1 MKFSLRVWALLSLLP
16 VAFCANGQEDTTTTE
31 EEEDWSIYEN
41 LDFADEGAKRFANAK
56 ISGLSPAR
64 FISVGYDFQAGYDLD
79 AAAVVQGDMNNEA
92 EKATIKST
100 SGIRVGANIPVLSRN
115 DILIQLGGQYWNLNY
130 AYDNPDNLSHPL
142 HQTLSTNGLRTWGL
156 NSTIYKPLNEF
167 NFILVQLAGDMNGD
181 YSVPQFQS
189 MRYNRYSVA
198 VLYGKRPSDYK
209 QWAFGIS
216 RTYRAGELNYVPIFF
231 YNYTSPTSKWGLE
244 MLLPARGHFR
254 YSFNKRSILMAGF
267 ELEGNS
273 YRIGNQ
279 STVFSAP
286 LEEVE
291 IRRSEIRAR
300 LMYQR
305 QLSGFIWIA
314 AEAGYRINYSYNV
327 DDIPGGEDFTR
338 LFGIVSDAPYVMENS
353 IGNPVYF
360 NISINLVSP

>member
-1 MKFSLRVWALLSLLP
+1 MKHAWRI
-16 VAFCANGQEDTTTTE
+16 VAFWAFLLVAFVAQAQPDTTTAE
-31 EEEDWSIYEN
+31 EEEDWSIYDN

-64 FISVGYDFQAGYDLD
+64 LISVGYDYQAGYELG
-79 AAAVVQGDMNNEA
+79 AAAVDNGEETFLAQTAQIN
-92 EKATIKST
+92 ST

-115 DILIQLGGQYWNLNY
+115 DILIQVGGQYWNLNY
-130 AYDNPDNLSHPL
+130 NYDDPDALTHPL
-142 HQTLSTNGLRTWGL
+142 HQTLSNNGLRTWGL
-156 NSTIYKPLNEF
+156 NSTIYKPLSEF
-167 NFILVQLAGDMNGD
+167 SFVLVQLAGDMNGD
-181 YSVPQFQS
+181 YAVPEFQS

-209 QWAFGIS
+209 QWALGLS
-216 RTYRAGELNYVPIFF
+216 RTYRAGELNYVPIFY

-244 MLLPARGHFR
+244 MLLPARGHVR

-279 STVFSAP
+279 NPLFAAP
-286 LEEVE
+286 LEDLE

-300 LMYQR
+300 LIYQR

-327 DDIPGGEDFTR
+327 DNIPDGKDFTR
-338 LFGIVSDAPYVMENS
+338 LFDIVSDEPYIMENT
-353 IGNPVYF
+353 IGNPAYF
-360 NISINLVSP
+360 NISLNLVSP